1 MGCTD
6 SRALNYK
13 AFFVV
18 DDQTCEIG
26 GCTDSRLPEYDAA
39 ATWDDMSCMA
49 VPGCMDSAAY
59 NYRQMANVAGGVCL
73 YQGCLNPSA
82 SNYDP
87 SATLPGHC
95 ISIIY
100 GCMDPTASNYYAQ
113 ANREGFCLYI
123 GCTDSTRPNYNPS
136 AMFDDGLCE
145 SWFDGCTDSRASN
158 YDPLFNRDDGQCNI
172 AGCLAKDPDATF
184 NVPCLCNGD
193 CSVTRRRR
201 LGGADECWDPAA
213 LNYHSG
219 ATSGADCVYTVT
231 GCTDSAA
238 SNYLPI
244 ANEDDGGCIF
254 PVYGCTVANGTL
266 NYDSTATVLHGCEN
280 ERTGAYTLG
289 LGLGLG
295 LGLA

>member
-1 MGCTD
+1 
-6 SRALNYK
+6 
-13 AFFVV
+13 
-18 DDQTCEIG
+18 
-26 GCTDSRLPEYDAA
+26 
-39 ATWDDMSCMA
+39 
-49 VPGCMDSAAY
+49 MDSAA
-59 NYRQMANVAGGVCL
+59 
-73 YQGCLNPSA
+73 
-82 SNYDP
+82 
-87 SATLPGHC
+87 
-95 ISIIY
+95 
-100 GCMDPTASNYYAQ
+100 SNYYPQ
-113 ANREGFCLYI
+113 ASRAGTCHYV
-123 GCTDSTRPNYNPS
+123 GCTDPTRPNYNPS

-158 YDPLFNRDDGQCNI
+158 YDPLFNRDDGECNI
-172 AGCLAKDPDATF
+172 AGCLAIDSDATF
-184 NVPCLCNGD
+184 NVPCLCRGD

-201 LGGADECWDPAA
+201 LEDDECWDPAA

-280 ERTGAYTLG
+280 ERTGAHTLG